1 MSYLTFKRF
10 ITPNVITVVYI
21 IGAIILTIASILMIA
36 GGSFIPMYGMPS
48 ELSPYLMPS
57 GVGIAIV
64 GVLLLIFGNLFWR
77 VWCEYLIV
85 QFRIYDALASIDRK
99 TSPPPAVYPPPP
111 AQRPS

>member
-10 ITPNVITVVYI
+10 ITPRFITVVYI
-21 IGAIILTIASILMIA
+21 IGAIILTIVSILMIV
-36 GGSFIPMYGMPS
+36 GGSFMPMFGLPS

-57 GVGIAIV
+57 GVGIVIV

-99 TSPPPAVYPPPP
+99 TSPPPSYPPPP
-111 AQRPS
+111 AQRT